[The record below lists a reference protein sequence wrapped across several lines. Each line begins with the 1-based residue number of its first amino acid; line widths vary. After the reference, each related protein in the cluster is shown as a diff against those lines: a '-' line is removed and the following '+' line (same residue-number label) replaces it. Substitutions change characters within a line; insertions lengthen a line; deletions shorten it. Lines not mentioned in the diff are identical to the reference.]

1 MESILLMQILNM
13 FLCFMTYIADLV
25 LFIGL
30 ITVTLGILTILH
42 SILARLESMLII
54 IEHQHQQLGVP
65 MLHS

>member
-1 MESILLMQILNM
+1 
-13 FLCFMTYIADLV
+13 MTYIADLV

-42 SILARLESMLII
+42 LILAHLENMLII
-54 IEHQHQQLGVP
+54 IGLRHQQLDVP

>member
-1 MESILLMQILNM
+1 MERMLLMQILNM

-42 SILARLESMLII
+42 LILAHLENMLII
-54 IEHQHQQLGVP
+54 IGLRHQQLDVP